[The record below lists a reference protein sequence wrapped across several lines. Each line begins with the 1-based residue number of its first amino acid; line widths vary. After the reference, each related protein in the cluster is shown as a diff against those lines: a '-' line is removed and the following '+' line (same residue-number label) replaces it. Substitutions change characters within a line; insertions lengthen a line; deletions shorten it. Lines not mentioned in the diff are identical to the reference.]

1 MAKSFCLYLS
11 QQKLVPIIYALFA
24 IYIPSFISSF
34 LTQVQYDVIA
44 DEIDVTVTDVE
55 VEGQPPTLAS
65 TAVYSRNRQSSDKPT
80 HIEEEVNVE
89 ETVVLEERSPKI
101 WRTLLTGLPSPT
113 SVLLSL
119 ATLLINVGLVLAAT
133 DFIYRGKALHPS
145 DDLSF
150 ARIGFVSDSEAKLLI
165 REPDQSKYPIFISM
179 KLNNPIPP
187 HNSPGWKSVGGI
199 NFSTNETDY
208 TTVVTI
214 PLRISDPLRPW
225 EQKEYL
231 WVTR

>member
-1 MAKSFCLYLS
+1 M
-11 QQKLVPIIYALFA
+11 
-24 IYIPSFISSF
+24 
-34 LTQVQYDVIA
+34 TQAQYDIIA
-44 DEIDVTVTDVE
+44 DEIDVTVTETE
-55 VEGQPPTLAS
+55 VEDQLPTLAS
-65 TAVYSRNRQSSDKPT
+65 TAALSHNLGNSDKPT
-80 HIEEEVNVE
+80 HIEEEVDVE
-89 ETVVLEERSPKI
+89 ETVVLEERSPKL
-101 WRTLLTGLPSPT
+101 WRTLLTGLPSPA
-113 SVLLSL
+113 SALLSL
-119 ATLLINVGLVLAAT
+119 VTLLINVGLILAVT
-133 DFIYRGKALHPS
+133 DFIYRGNAFHPS

-150 ARIGFVSDSEAKLLI
+150 ARIGYVSDSEAKLLI

-187 HNSPGWKSVGGI
+187 HDSPGWKSIGAI

-225 EQKEYL
+225 EQKEYH

>member
-1 MAKSFCLYLS
+1 LA
-11 QQKLVPIIYALFA
+11 QA
-24 IYIPSFISSF
+24 
-34 LTQVQYDVIA
+34 QYDVIA
-44 DEIDVTVTDVE
+44 DEIDVTVTEVE
-55 VEGQPPTLAS
+55 VEDQPPTLGS
-65 TAVYSRNRQSSDKPT
+65 TAAHSHNLRNSDKPT
-80 HIEEEVNVE
+80 HIEEEVDVE
-89 ETVVLEERSPKI
+89 ETVVLEERSPKL

-113 SVLLSL
+113 SALLSL
-119 ATLLINVGLVLAAT
+119 ATLLINVGLILAVT

-150 ARIGFVSDSEAKLLI
+150 ARIGYVSDSEAKLLV
-165 REPDQSKYPIFISM
+165 REPDQSRYPIFISM

-187 HNSPGWKSVGGI
+187 HDSPGWKSIGGI

-214 PLRISDPLRPW
+214 PLRIFDPLRPW
-225 EQKEYL
+225 EQKEYH

>member
-1 MAKSFCLYLS
+1 
-11 QQKLVPIIYALFA
+11 
-24 IYIPSFISSF
+24 
-34 LTQVQYDVIA
+34 LTQAQYNVIA
-44 DEIDVTVTDVE
+44 DKIDITVTDVE
-55 VEGQPPTLAS
+55 VEDQPPTLTS
-65 TAVYSRNRQSSDKPT
+65 TAAYSHNLRNVDKPT
-80 HIEEEVNVE
+80 HIEEEVDVE

-113 SVLLSL
+113 STLLSL
-119 ATLLINVGLVLAAT
+119 AALLINVGLVLAAT
-133 DFIYRGKALHPS
+133 DFIYRGKAFHPS

-150 ARIGFVSDSEAKLLI
+150 ARIGYVSDSEAKLLV

-179 KLNNPIPP
+179 KLNNPTPP
-187 HNSPGWKSVGGI
+187 HDSPGWKSMGGI

-214 PLRISDPLRPW
+214 PLRIFDPLRPW

>member
-1 MAKSFCLYLS
+1 M
-11 QQKLVPIIYALFA
+11 
-24 IYIPSFISSF
+24 
-34 LTQVQYDVIA
+34 TQAQYDVIA
-44 DEIDVTVTDVE
+44 DEIDITVVDIE
-55 VEGQPPTLAS
+55 VEDQPPTLAS
-65 TAVYSRNRQSSDKPT
+65 TAAHSRNLRSSDEPT
-80 HIEEEVNVE
+80 HIEEEVDVE
-89 ETVVLEERSPKI
+89 ETVILEQRSPKI

-113 SVLLSL
+113 SALLSL

-133 DFIYRGKALHPS
+133 DFIYRGKALYPC

-150 ARIGFVSDSEAKLLI
+150 ARIGYVSDSEAKLLI

-179 KLNNPIPP
+179 KLNNPTPP
-187 HNSPGWKSVGGI
+187 HDSPGWKSMGGI

-214 PLRISDPLRPW
+214 PLRVSDPLRPW
-225 EQKEYL
+225 EQKEYH